1 MTVGSGACVSGKRR
15 IDGFLMAYFGWGADV
30 LQALLLVEVDVSDEE
45 EGMDVLL
52 TIRSLMRAL
61 RSEN

>member
-1 MTVGSGACVSGKRR
+1 M
-15 IDGFLMAYFGWGADV
+15 DGFLMAYFGGGADV

-45 EGMDVLL
+45 EGTDVLL